1 MSGYAPLVGSRLR
14 NPITFSDTESHQS
27 HQSHESDGSE
37 DYQSPHGPIT
47 SRLSSDET
55 DTESVATD
63 FTEDAVTDDGEE
75 FTASRQVRYLEAKQN
90 WNNLIDRMD
99 ETLQYANDGVTNRFQ
114 HANDGVMNGFQSVY
128 RGATAATRYLYD
140 NTAWPAYQE
149 MMVKLHAARVTI
161 VLAIGDIITGIF
173 DLGRLFFTTL
183 YRFGHWLWRVAVD
196 SVAYLKRMAVD
207 FFTELFEI
215 LGLLAEF
222 LWRWGVE
229 IVLRTGQALMRFA
242 ERAYANL
249 GIFTHWLLQV
259 AADLA
264 VSLGRISRAGARV
277 VWKYGC
283 IFARMLYHGVRVF
296 LDWLIHDGLRYAFF
310 VGLISMI
317 SFSFMKGWLGMSLYA
332 CDNISFNN
340 NNNLYNNTADI
351 NTEIQIT
358 KSFLQSTC
366 ELGGVNNAVQ
376 ITNTE
381 LAALLDA
388 SDTVIRTTDD
398 MKSPIY
404 IDLSRSTG
412 DLTDTLSRLQHFAEL
427 HQFTFATISPE
438 DAGALAT
445 IPPPETPSI
454 FTEVKSHA
462 GQIRDNAEIVR
473 HELEIRYDE
482 LNVRLNSIQE
492 YSKKNGSQSNTGLL
506 LSEASYFLL
515 PSFFK
520 LTHTHRQSSDYAR
533 VARQILEDRIT
544 VSTLEKTSDI
554 MSRIETI
561 AVLMVAV
568 RKQLRDFQDDWT
580 FACAP
585 LKARH
590 GDVTMQ
596 EAIDSYAHLVNI
608 NIFQIVDDAERC
620 GKDQE
625 PENWIKNLDAA
636 ILKMTTAAKILVRV
650 NAEHYT
656 ILQGLVAVHTQV
668 NNLLDSAGGYKGE
681 PKTQPLLPEF
691 LELRSWDGHAR
702 CNGEGRRDAITI
714 TPMTARAILRAFVAH
729 IGEMD
734 IKLGRQRSDYKMPVQ
749 EVKWIIK
756 DGKVLGRGEEPQPHW
771 TILWAKRVGVFVDT
785 WM

>member
-1 MSGYAPLVGSRLR
+1 MSGYAPLVSSGLR
-14 NPITFSDTESHQS
+14 NPITFSDSESHQF
-27 HQSHESDGSE
+27 HASHESDGSE
-37 DYQSPHGPIT
+37 DHRSPYGPIT
-47 SRLSSDET
+47 SRMSSDET

-63 FTEDAVTDDGEE
+63 FTEDTVTDNGEE

-99 ETLQYANDGVTNRFQ
+99 ETLQYANDGVIN
-114 HANDGVMNGFQSVY
+114 GVQSVY
-128 RGATAATRYLYD
+128 GGFTAAIRYLYD
-140 NTAWPAYQE
+140 NIVWPAYQE
-149 MMVKLHAARVTI
+149 MMVQLHAARVTI
-161 VLAIGDIITGIF
+161 VLAIGDIFTGIF
-173 DLGRLFFTTL
+173 HLVRLFFTTI
-183 YRFGHWLWRVAVD
+183 YRFGRWLWRVAVD
-196 SVAYLKRMAVD
+196 SVAYLKTMAVD
-207 FFTELFEI
+207 FFTELFEV

-242 ERAYANL
+242 GRAYANL

-259 AADLA
+259 AADSA
-264 VSLGRISRAGARV
+264 VALGTVSRAGARV
-277 VWKYGC
+277 VWKYLC
-283 IFARMLYHGVRVF
+283 IFARMLYQGVRAF
-296 LDWLIHDGLRYAFF
+296 LGWLIHDGLRYAFF
-310 VGLISMI
+310 VGLISMV
-317 SFSFMKGWLGMSLYA
+317 SYSLMKGWLGMSLYA
-332 CDNISFNN
+332 CDNVVYN
-340 NNNLYNNTADI
+340 NNNLYNNPADN
-351 NTEIQIT
+351 NTEIQVT

-398 MKSPIY
+398 MKSPIF
-404 IDLSRSTG
+404 IELSRSTG
-412 DLTDTLSRLQHFAEL
+412 DLTNTLSRLQHFAEL
-427 HQFTFATISPE
+427 HQFTFATFSPE
-438 DAGALAT
+438 DTGALAT

-454 FTEVKSHA
+454 FTEVKNHA

-482 LNVRLNSIQE
+482 LNVRLNSIQK

-580 FACAP
+580 VACASW
-585 LKARH
+585 KARH
-590 GDVTMQ
+590 GDATMQ
-596 EAIDSYAHLVNI
+596 EAIDSHKHLVNI
-608 NIFQIVDDAERC
+608 NMFQILDDAERC

-636 ILKMTTAAKILVRV
+636 ILKMTTAAKTLVRV

-668 NNLLDSAGGYKGE
+668 RDLLDSAGGYKGE
-681 PKTQPLLPEF
+681 PKTQLLLPDL
-691 LELRSWDGHAR
+691 LELRSCDGHAR
-702 CNGEGRRDAITI
+702 CDGQGRRDPITI

-729 IGEMD
+729 VGEMN
-734 IKLGRQRSDYKMPVQ
+734 IVLGRQRSDYEMPVQ
-749 EVKWIIK
+749 KVEWIIK
-756 DGKVLGRGEEPQPHW
+756 DGQVLGREEEQQPHW
-771 TILWAKRVGVFVDT
+771 TILWAKQIGVFVDT